1 MLAFIALF
9 LLLIVVL
16 PGIYALLVHLR
27 DLRERAQDAAA
38 SDVKV

>member
-27 DLRERAQDAAA
+27 DLREKAQDAAA
-38 SDVKV
+38 PDVKV